1 MRRQCSSLFKRP
13 VEGIAIDRRGA
24 ATIEFAIC
32 AAAFIAL
39 LIGILQIAI
48 VFFVQESVQT
58 AAETVAR
65 KVLTGQIAA
74 GTTQEQ
80 FRTQSCRHLPAFLK
94 CGNLYVDLRKVASLA
109 DAAAIKGGVRVD
121 ASGKL
126 EDSTR
131 FDSSGAG
138 DIVVLRLLYRWP
150 IGLLP
155 LGLDLRNQGDDSRT
169 IVGTM
174 VFKSEPYA

>member
-1 MRRQCSSLFKRP
+1 MRRCRSSLLKRSDWR
-13 VEGIAIDRRGA
+13 VAIDRRGA

-32 AAAFIAL
+32 AATFFAL

-65 KVLTGQIAA
+65 KVLTGQIAP

-80 FRTQSCRHLPAFLK
+80 FRTQSCGYLPAFLK
-94 CGNLYVDLRKVASLA
+94 CSDLYVDMRKVADLG
-109 DAAAIKGGVRVD
+109 DAGAITGGV
-121 ASGKL
+121 
-126 EDSTR
+126 R
-131 FDSSGAG
+131 FDSSGKLENTTRFEPAG
-138 DIVVLRLLYRWP
+138 SGDLVVLRLLYRWP
-150 IGLLP
+150 MGMLP
-155 LGLDLRNQGDDSRT
+155 LGLDLRNQGDGSRT

>member
-1 MRRQCSSLFKRP
+1 MQWHRSSLPTRRDG
-13 VEGIAIDRRGA
+13 VIAIHRRGA

-32 AAAFIAL
+32 AAAFFAL

-65 KVLTGQIAA
+65 KVLTGQIPA

-80 FRTQSCRHLPAFLK
+80 FRTQSCGYLPAFLK
-94 CGNLYVDLRKVASLA
+94 CSNLYVDMRKVTDLG
-109 DAAAIKGGVRVD
+109 DAGTVSGGI
-121 ASGKL
+121 
-126 EDSTR
+126 R
-131 FDSSGAG
+131 FDSSGRLENTTRFEPAG
-138 DIVVLRLLYRWP
+138 SGDLVVLRLLYRWP
-150 IGLLP
+150 MGMLP
-155 LGLDLRNQGDDSRT
+155 LGLDLRNQGDSSRT